1 MIIPRSIVLS
11 VMLLACAAVTVAA
24 QAPSS
29 TPVDPLS
36 HTYLVYYL
44 GGQSNMEGF
53 GISAELPADLRGVQE
68 RVRIFHGNMSPDD
81 TPVDGRGIWAAL
93 QPGYGTGFTSDGRTN
108 RYADRFGPELAFG
121 QRMAELQPEAR
132 IAIIKYARGGS
143 SLEAGASGYGTW
155 DPTYSAGNAV
165 NQYDHFLATVR
176 HAMEPADIDGDGHVD
191 HLVPA
196 GIVWM
201 QGEGDAYH
209 SEATARKYEANLRR
223 LMMLMRA
230 ALRVDDL
237 PVVIGRIKDSRQGMK
252 DPVMPHAD
260 IVRDAQGR
268 FVAGD
273 GHAALVTSTDGYEFL
288 PDGWHYR
295 SAAVVDLGRQFADA
309 MHGLVP
315 AR

>member
-1 MIIPRSIVLS
+1 MTRSIAASL
-11 VMLLACAAVTVAA
+11 MLLAPAAVRLAL
-24 QAPSS
+24 QASSS

-53 GISAELPADLRGVQE
+53 GINAELPADLRGVQE

-81 TPVDGRGIWAAL
+81 MPVDGRGIWAPL
-93 QPGYGTGFTSDGRTN
+93 QPGYGTGFTSDGVTN

-121 QRMAELQPEAR
+121 QRMAALRPDAR

-143 SLEAGASGYGTW
+143 TLEAGASGFGTW
-155 DPTYSAGNAV
+155 DPTYAGGNAV

-191 HLVPA
+191 RLVPA

-223 LMMLMRA
+223 LMTLFRA

-237 PVVIGRIKDSRQGMK
+237 PVVIGRIRDSREGTK
-252 DPVMPHAD
+252 DPIMPHAD
-260 IVRDAQGR
+260 IVREAQAR
-268 FVAGD
+268 FVAAD
-273 GHAALVTSTDGYEFL
+273 RHAALVTSTDRYEFL
-288 PDGWHYR
+288 PDGWHYK
-295 SAAVVDLGRQFADA
+295 SAGVIDLGRQFADA
-309 MHGLVP
+309 MHGLGP